1 MLWALASGFVCGGY
15 LPTTSWPH
23 VTGHVHLA
31 EKVVLALSMPL
42 PTKLLVLRPL
52 NVPRTLDASFV
63 LVLVQMLLLV
73 NAKFS
78 HVCGA

>member
-1 MLWALASGFVCGGY
+1 MLWTLASGFVCGGY
-15 LPTTSWPH
+15 LPTTSWPQ

-31 EKVVLALSMPL
+31 EKIVLSMPL

-73 NAKFS
+73 SAKFS